1 MPVIEQLTAMPQ
13 AVGTKPLALLLFGP
27 PGSGKGTQAVL
38 LAEGLKVPHV
48 STGDMFRQHVK
59 EGTEL
64 GKRVKAIMESGQLVP
79 DALVNEMVEERLG
92 RPDCAGG
99 FILDGYPR
107 TLPQAE
113 LLDNL
118 LDRLGRDKV
127 VINLQ
132 VDYNIIVARIS
143 ARRSCPACGAVYN
156 LVSNPPKTAGVCD
169 RDGVALIQREDDKEE
184 VMRKRFDAYRA
195 QTLPVIDFFR
205 GRGYTI
211 VDATGGNGAPEELT
225 ADILK
230 RLSGIGRA

>member
-1 MPVIEQLTAMPQ
+1 METLAQQSSDAARPA
-13 AVGTKPLALLLFGP
+13 GTKNLALLLFGP

-38 LAEGLKVPHV
+38 LSSRLNVPHI
-48 STGDMFRQHVK
+48 STGDIFRQHVK

-64 GKRVKAIMESGQLVP
+64 GREVQAIMQTGQLVP
-79 DALVNEMVEERLG
+79 DALVNRIVEDRLA

-107 TLPQAE
+107 TVPQAE
-113 LLDNL
+113 MLDELLV
-118 LDRLGRDKV
+118 RLAKDKV

-132 VDYNIIVARIS
+132 VDYNIIVARIT

-156 LVSNPPKTAGVCD
+156 LASNPPKSEGICD

-184 VMRKRFDAYRA
+184 VMRKRFDAYDA

-205 GRGYTI
+205 AHGYRV
-211 VDATGGNGAPEELT
+211 VDVTGGNGAPEDLT
-225 ADILK
+225 AEILK
-230 RLSGIGRA
+230 RL